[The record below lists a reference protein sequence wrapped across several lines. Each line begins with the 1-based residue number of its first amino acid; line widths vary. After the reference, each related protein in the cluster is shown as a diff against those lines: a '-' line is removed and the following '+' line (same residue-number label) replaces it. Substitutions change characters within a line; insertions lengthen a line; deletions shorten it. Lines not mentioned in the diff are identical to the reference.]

1 MYAFVLYAML
11 IWVAVY
17 AQRRRWQAWAILAAS
32 IPVAWLGVRAMQWMA
47 GSQNTMF
54 LALAGVYEALILMV
68 GVMLAIQPRTRRVHT
83 ACHKCRY
90 DLAGNTSG
98 FCPECGS
105 TVPPAA
111 PPRRTHPPA
120 PRRKPAPRPAPDAA
134 AAPVPAH
141 VPVPVPAP
149 TPTAAPDAVAPKS
162 SVSLPA

>member
-105 TVPPAA
+105 TVQPAA

-134 AAPVPAH
+134 AAA